1 MFDGQLLAF
10 AGVAFVISVT
20 PGPDMALVLRNSIR
34 GGRPAA
40 YRTILGTCVGLIVWA
55 TASAVG
61 IAAVLAASA
70 TVFTVLKLAGAAYL
84 VYLGVQTL
92 LALRRGEA
100 HDRANSKHAPGSPF
114 RQGLVTNLLNP
125 KLAVLFTTL
134 LPQFI
139 SAGDPAF
146 AKSMLLAAVFVAI
159 GMTWLV
165 TYVRVIDAVARCR
178 RIRRAMQA
186 VSGTVLIA
194 LGGRLALDR
203 S

>member
-1 MFDGQLLAF
+1 VLDGQLLAF
-10 AGVAFVISVT
+10 MGVALVISVT

-40 YRTILGTCVGLIVWA
+40 YRTILGTGVGLIGWA

-70 TVFTVLKLAGAAYL
+70 TVFTALKLAGALYL
-84 VYLGVQTL
+84 VYLGLQTL

-100 HDRANSKHAPGSPF
+100 HDRAGSKHAPGSPF

-139 SAGDPAF
+139 AADDPAF

-165 TYVRVIDAVARCR
+165 TYVRVIDTVARSR
-178 RIRRAMQA
+178 RVRRAMQA
-186 VSGTVLIA
+186 ASGAVLIA
-194 LGGRLALDR
+194 LGGRLALER

>member
-1 MFDGQLLAF
+1 M
-10 AGVAFVISVT
+10 GVALVISVT

-34 GGRPAA
+34 GGRAAA
-40 YRTILGTCVGLIVWA
+40 YRTILGTGVGLIGWA

-70 TVFTVLKLAGAAYL
+70 TVFTALKLAEVVYL
-84 VYLGVQTL
+84 VYLGLQTL

-100 HDRANSKHAPGSPF
+100 HDLARSKQAPGSPF

-139 SAGDPAF
+139 SARDPAF
-146 AKSMLLAAVFVAI
+146 AKSMLLVAVFVAI

-165 TYVRVIDAVARCR
+165 TYVRVIDAVARSR
-178 RIRRAMQA
+178 RVRRAMQA
-186 VSGTVLIA
+186 ASGAVLIA
-194 LGGRLALDR
+194 LGGRLALER

>member
-1 MFDGQLLAF
+1 MLDGQLLAF
-10 AGVAFVISVT
+10 MGVALVISVT

-34 GGRPAA
+34 GGRAAA
-40 YRTILGTCVGLIVWA
+40 YRTILGTGVGLIGWA

-70 TVFTVLKLAGAAYL
+70 IVFTVLKLAGAVYL
-84 VYLGVQTL
+84 VYLGMQTL

-100 HDRANSKHAPGSPF
+100 HDRAASEHAPGSPF

-139 SAGDPAF
+139 SADDPF
-146 AKSMLLAAVFVAI
+146 AKSLLLAAVFVAI

-165 TYVRVIDAVARCR
+165 TYVRVIDVIARSR
-178 RIRRAMQA
+178 RARRAMQA
-186 VSGTVLIA
+186 ASGVVLIA

>member
-1 MFDGQLLAF
+1 M
-10 AGVAFVISVT
+10 
-20 PGPDMALVLRNSIR
+20 
-34 GGRPAA
+34 
-40 YRTILGTCVGLIVWA
+40 
-55 TASAVG
+55 SAVNTVAE
-61 IAAVLAASA
+61 AAAERLRGK
-70 TVFTVLKLAGAAYL
+70 LKLAGALYL
-84 VYLGVQTL
+84 VYLGLQTL

-100 HDRANSKHAPGSPF
+100 HDRAGSKHAPGSPF

-139 SAGDPAF
+139 SADDPAF
-146 AKSMLLAAVFVAI
+146 AKSLLLAAVFVAI

-165 TYVRVIDAVARCR
+165 TYVRVIDAVARSR
-178 RIRRAMQA
+178 RVRRAMQA
-186 VSGTVLIA
+186 ASGVVLIA

>member
-1 MFDGQLLAF
+1 VLDGQLLAF
-10 AGVAFVISVT
+10 MGVALVISVT

-40 YRTILGTCVGLIVWA
+40 YRTILGTGVGLIGWA

-70 TVFTVLKLAGAAYL
+70 TVFTVLKLSGAVYL
-84 VYLGVQTL
+84 VYLGLRTL
-92 LALRRGEA
+92 FALRRGEA
-100 HDRANSKHAPGSPF
+100 HDRAGSDHAPGSPF

-146 AKSMLLAAVFVAI
+146 AKSMLLAAMFVAI

-165 TYVRVIDAVARCR
+165 TYVRVIDAVARSR
-178 RIRRAMQA
+178 RVRRALQA
-186 VSGTVLIA
+186 ASGTVLIA

>member
-1 MFDGQLLAF
+1 M
-10 AGVAFVISVT
+10 
-20 PGPDMALVLRNSIR
+20 
-34 GGRPAA
+34 
-40 YRTILGTCVGLIVWA
+40 
-55 TASAVG
+55 
-61 IAAVLAASA
+61 LAASA
-70 TVFTVLKLAGAAYL
+70 TVFTVLKLAGAVYL
-84 VYLGVQTL
+84 VYLGLQTL

-100 HDRANSKHAPGSPF
+100 HGRAGSEHAPGSPF

-139 SAGDPAF
+139 SADDPF
-146 AKSMLLAAVFVAI
+146 AKSLLLAAVFVAI

-165 TYVRVIDAVARCR
+165 TYVRVIDVIARSR
-178 RIRRAMQA
+178 RARRAMQA
-186 VSGTVLIA
+186 ASGVVLIA

>member
-1 MFDGQLLAF
+1 MPAQRADGCGRLARWRK
-10 AGVAFVISVT
+10 AIA
-20 PGPDMALVLRNSIR
+20 
-34 GGRPAA
+34 RPESC
-40 YRTILGTCVGLIVWA
+40 RDPK
-55 TASAVG
+55 TA
-61 IAAVLAASA
+61 
-70 TVFTVLKLAGAAYL
+70 
-84 VYLGVQTL
+84 
-92 LALRRGEA
+92 
-100 HDRANSKHAPGSPF
+100 DAPQPLSPF

-139 SAGDPAF
+139 SADDPAF

-165 TYVRVIDAVARCR
+165 TYVRIIDAVARSR
-178 RIRRAMQA
+178 RIRQAMQA
-186 VSGTVLIA
+186 VSGAVLIA

>member
-1 MFDGQLLAF
+1 VLDGQLLAF
-10 AGVAFVISVT
+10 MGVALVISVT

-40 YRTILGTCVGLIVWA
+40 YRTILGTGVGLIGWA

-70 TVFTVLKLAGAAYL
+70 TVFTALKLAGAVYL
-84 VYLGVQTL
+84 VYLGLQTL

-100 HDRANSKHAPGSPF
+100 HDRAGSKHAPGSPF

-139 SAGDPAF
+139 SADDPAF

-165 TYVRVIDAVARCR
+165 TYVRVIDAVARSR
-178 RIRRAMQA
+178 RVRRAMQA
-186 VSGTVLIA
+186 ASGAVLIA
-194 LGGRLALDR
+194 LGGRLALER

>member
-1 MFDGQLLAF
+1 MFDGQLIAF
-10 AGVAFVISVT
+10 MGVALVIVVT

-40 YRTILGTCVGLIVWA
+40 YRTILGTGVGLIGWA

-70 TVFTVLKLAGAAYL
+70 TVFTALKLAGAVYL

-92 LALRRGEA
+92 LVLRRGEA
-100 HDRANSKHAPGSPF
+100 HDRVESKRGAGSPF

-139 SAGDPAF
+139 SADDPAF
-146 AKSMLLAAVFVAI
+146 AKSLLLAAVFVAL
-159 GMTWLV
+159 GMAWLV
-165 TYVRVIDAVARCR
+165 LYVHLIDAVARSR
-178 RIRRAMQA
+178 RVRQAMQA
-186 VSGTVLIA
+186 ATGAVLIA
-194 LGGRLALDR
+194 LGARLALDR

>member
-1 MFDGQLLAF
+1 VLDRQLLAF
-10 AGVAFVISVT
+10 MGVALVISVT

-40 YRTILGTCVGLIVWA
+40 YRTILGTGVGLIGWA

-70 TVFTVLKLAGAAYL
+70 TLYTALKLAGSVYL
-84 VYLGVQTL
+84 VYLGLRTL
-92 LALRRGEA
+92 IALRRGEA
-100 HDRANSKHAPGSPF
+100 HDRAGWKGAPGSPF

-139 SAGDPAF
+139 SADDPAL

-159 GMTWLV
+159 GMAWLV
-165 TYVRVIDAVARCR
+165 IYVRVIDLVARSR
-178 RIRRAMQA
+178 RIRRTMQA
-186 VSGTVLIA
+186 ASGAVLIA

>member
-1 MFDGQLLAF
+1 VLDGELLAF
-10 AGVAFVISVT
+10 MGVALIISVA
-20 PGPDMALVLRNSIR
+20 PGPDMELVLRNSIR

-40 YRTILGTCVGLIVWA
+40 YRTILGTGLGLIGWA
-55 TASAVG
+55 TASAIG

-70 TVFTVLKLAGAAYL
+70 TVFTALKLAGAVYL
-84 VYLGVQTL
+84 VYLGLQTL

-100 HDRANSKHAPGSPF
+100 HDLAGSKHAPGSPF

-139 SAGDPAF
+139 SADDPVF

-165 TYVRVIDAVARCR
+165 TYVRVIDAVARSR
-178 RIRRAMQA
+178 RVRRAMQA
-186 VSGTVLIA
+186 ASGAVLIA

>member
-1 MFDGQLLAF
+1 MFDGQLVAF
-10 AGVAFVISVT
+10 MGVALVIVVT

-40 YRTILGTCVGLIVWA
+40 YRTILGTGVGLIVWA
-55 TASAVG
+55 TASAIG

-70 TVFTVLKLAGAAYL
+70 TVFTALKLAGAVYL

-92 LALRRGEA
+92 LALRRGDSQ
-100 HDRANSKHAPGSPF
+100 DRTGSKPVSSPF

-139 SAGDPAF
+139 SAGDPAL

-165 TYVRVIDAVARCR
+165 LYVHLIDVIAQSRRV
-178 RIRRAMQA
+178 RRAMQA
-186 VSGTVLIA
+186 ATGAVLIA
-194 LGGRLALDR
+194 LGARLALDR

>member
-1 MFDGQLLAF
+1 MIDGQLLAF
-10 AGVAFVISVT
+10 MGVALVISVT

-40 YRTILGTCVGLIVWA
+40 YRTILGTGVGLIGWA

-61 IAAVLAASA
+61 IATVLAASA
-70 TVFTVLKLAGAAYL
+70 TVFKALKLAGALYL
-84 VYLGVQTL
+84 VYLGLQTL

-100 HDRANSKHAPGSPF
+100 HDRDSKHAPGSPF

-134 LPQFI
+134 LLQFI
-139 SAGDPAF
+139 SADDPAF

-165 TYVRVIDAVARCR
+165 TYVRVIDAVARSR
-178 RIRRAMQA
+178 RVRRAMQA
-186 VSGTVLIA
+186 ASGAVLIA